1 LIGPNKRQKTIE
13 TWLAALE
20 ARLPKPAPEPIA
32 PEVAAAFHDSALAVH
47 KRTGSTRL
55 AKRAGLLWAT
65 AVAADLAAGRPA
77 RPRFSIGGEPTAEG
91 REALDRLL
99 TEIGWDPAGP
109 PRPEAPDRRIR
120 SGDRGRIPRSAAR
133 PGTLMTTPAS

>member
-1 LIGPNKRQKTIE
+1 LSGSKRQTIE

-20 ARLPKPAPEPIA
+20 ARLPKPTPELIP

-47 KRTGSTRL
+47 ARTGSTKL

-65 AVAADLAAGRPA
+65 AVAADLAAGLPA
-77 RPRFSIGGEPTAEG
+77 RPRFAIGGEPTVEG

-99 TEIGWDPAGP
+99 VEVGWEPA
-109 PRPEAPDRRIR
+109 E
-120 SGDRGRIPRSAAR
+120 GRA
-133 PGTLMTTPAS
+133 GG